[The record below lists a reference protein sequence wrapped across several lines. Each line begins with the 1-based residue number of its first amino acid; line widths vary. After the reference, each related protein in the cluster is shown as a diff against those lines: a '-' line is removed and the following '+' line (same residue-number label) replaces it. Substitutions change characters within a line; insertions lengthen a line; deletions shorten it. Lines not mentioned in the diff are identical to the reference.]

1 MVAGDTDQKAKRPT
15 RRVNKPK
22 ASLKKGGFSMF
33 EVATRLLSMMC
44 RVTWVPHIV
53 FECVSCSVGEPS

>member
-1 MVAGDTDQKAKRPT
+1 MVAGDTDQKAKSQQT
-15 RRVNKPK
+15 KGE
-22 ASLKKGGFSMF
+22 LKKRRLF

-53 FECVSCSVGEPS
+53 FECVSCSLVEPS

>member
-22 ASLKKGGFSMF
+22 VSLEKRRCF

-44 RVTWVPHIV
+44 TVTWVPHIV

>member
-22 ASLKKGGFSMF
+22 VSLKKRRLF
-33 EVATRLLSMMC
+33 EVATRLASMMC